1 MNCSLTR
8 KLGSITVLNVLKA
21 GLTTLMKTVDALTAP
36 HLISTA
42 TPVTSMDAPNAIFSK
57 VTPGTMNS
65 VKLKENQTACYSL
78 QMEIAT
84 GAREDQFLLT
94 ESV

>member
-1 MNCSLTR
+1 
-8 KLGSITVLNVLKA
+8 
-21 GLTTLMKTVDALTAP
+21 
-36 HLISTA
+36 
-42 TPVTSMDAPNAIFSK
+42 MDAPNAIFSK

-94 ESV
+94 ESVWNVDSDACHVTKMI